1 MSTAVM
7 TNRLELDSVAD
18 SALKSAARFWF
29 AVTVVGQLIFAFTVA
44 SFYALT
50 ALRGDYHKWNFT
62 NGYLPGFSMGNTA
75 VIMHVA
81 SAAFVMLAGA
91 VQLVPQIRNRFPVF
105 HRWNGRIYMLTA
117 VTLSVAGVYMTWFR
131 GSVGDLSVHLGS
143 TLNAVLIWLCGGMA
157 LRYALARDFKT
168 HRRWALRFFLVVSA
182 SWFFR
187 IGFFLSFLVFKS
199 PFGFDPL
206 TFRGPFLTFMTFAQ
220 YLIPLAVLEIYLRAQ
235 DRPGALR
242 RMATAGLLLVLTLV
256 MAAGLFAV
264 ATAQWVPQVK
274 AAYDP
279 RKSIAETL
287 SATVATNGI
296 DAAVKQYHD
305 LKALGPSTYNFEEDE
320 LNNLGYELIR
330 AKKFTEAIRILQ
342 LNVEGYPKS
351 GNVYDSLGEAYLDDG
366 NKPLAI
372 ANYQKSLEL
381 NPKNRGAVVMLQ
393 KLNAPG
399 FGAKIDRTD
408 R

>member
-7 TNRLELDSVAD
+7 TNRLEMSSLAD
-18 SALKSAARFWF
+18 TALKAAARFWF
-29 AVTVVGQLIFAFTVA
+29 GVTVVGQLVFAFTVA

-62 NGYLPGFSMGNTA
+62 NGYVPGLSMGNTA
-75 VIMHVA
+75 VVMHLA
-81 SAAFVMLAGA
+81 SAVIIMLAGA
-91 VQLVPQIRNRFPVF
+91 VQLVPQVRNRFPVF

-117 VTLSVAGVYMTWFR
+117 VALSVAGLYMTWIR

-143 TLNAVLIWLCGGMA
+143 TLNVVLIWLCGAMA

-187 IGFFLSFLVFKS
+187 IGFFLSFLVFKG
-199 PFGFDPL
+199 PFGFDPT

-242 RMATAGLLLVLTLV
+242 RTATAGMLFVLTFV
-256 MAAGLFAV
+256 MGAGLFAV
-264 ATAQWVPQVK
+264 ATAAWVPQVK
-274 AAYDP
+274 TAYDP

-287 SATVATNGI
+287 SATIASSGI
-296 DAAVKQYHD
+296 DAAAKQYHD
-305 LKALGPSTYNFEEDE
+305 LKAAEPSTYNFDEGE
-320 LNNLGYELIR
+320 LNSLGYQLIGT
-330 AKKFTEAIRILQ
+330 KKFKEAISILQ
-342 LNVEGYPKS
+342 LNVEAYPQS
-351 GNVYDSLGEAYLDDG
+351 SNVYDSLGEAYMDDG
-366 NKPLAI
+366 VKPLAI
-372 ANYQKSLEL
+372 ANCQKSLEL

-393 KLNAPG
+393 RLNAP
-399 FGAKIDRTD
+399 
-408 R
+408 

>member
-7 TNRLELDSVAD
+7 TNRLELDSLAD

-29 AVTVVGQLIFAFTVA
+29 GVTVIGQLIFAFTVA
-44 SFYALT
+44 SFYGLT

-62 NGYLPGFSMGNTA
+62 NGYVPGFSMGNTA
-75 VIMHVA
+75 VVLHVA
-81 SAAFVMLAGA
+81 SAVIIMLAGA

-117 VTLSVAGVYMTWFR
+117 VTLSVAGLYMTWFR
-131 GSVGDLSVHLGS
+131 GSVGDLSVHLAS
-143 TLNAVLIWLCGGMA
+143 TLGAVLIWLCGGMA

-168 HRRWALRFFLVVSA
+168 HRRWALRFFLVVSG

-187 IGFFLSFLVFKS
+187 IGFFLSFLIFKG
-199 PFGFDPL
+199 PFGFDPT
-206 TFRGPFLTFMTFAQ
+206 TFRGPFLTFMSFAQ
-220 YLIPLAVLEIYLRAQ
+220 YLVPLAVLEIYLRAQ

-242 RMATAGLLLVLTLV
+242 RMATAGMLFVLTLV
-256 MAAGLFAV
+256 MGAGLFAV
-264 ATAQWVPQVK
+264 ATAQWVPQLK

-287 SATVATNGI
+287 SATIASSGI
-296 DAAVKQYHD
+296 DAAAKQYHD
-305 LKALGPSTYNFEEDE
+305 LKAATPATYNFDEDE

-330 AKKFTEAIRILQ
+330 AKKFKQAIRILQ
-342 LNVEGYPKS
+342 LNVEAYPQS
-351 GNVYDSLGEAYLDDG
+351 SNVYDSLGEAYMDDS

-372 ANYQKSLEL
+372 ANYRKSLEL

-393 KLNAPG
+393 KLTAP
-399 FGAKIDRTD
+399 
-408 R
+408 

>member
-7 TNRLELDSVAD
+7 TNRLELTSVAD
-18 SALKSAARFWF
+18 TALKAAARFWF
-29 AVTVVGQLIFAFTVA
+29 AVTVFGQLIFAFTVA

-62 NGYLPGFSMGNTA
+62 NGYVPGFSLGNTA
-75 VIMHVA
+75 VMMHVA
-81 SAAFVMLAGA
+81 SAVVIMLAGA

-117 VTLSVAGVYMTWFR
+117 LTLSVAGVYMTWFR
-131 GSVGDLSVHLGS
+131 GSVGDLFVHLGS
-143 TLNAVLIWLCGGMA
+143 TLNAILIWLCGGMA

-187 IGFFLSFLVFKS
+187 IGFFLSFLIFKG
-199 PFGFDPL
+199 PFGFDPT

-220 YLIPLAVLEIYLRAQ
+220 YLVPLAVLEIYLRAQ

-242 RMATAGLLLVLTLV
+242 RMATAGMLFVLTLV
-256 MAAGLFAV
+256 MGAGLFAV

-287 SATVATNGI
+287 SVTIASGGI
-296 DAAVKQYHD
+296 DAAAKQYHD
-305 LKALGPSTYNFEEDE
+305 LKAAEPAVYDFDENE
-320 LNNLGYELIR
+320 LNNLGYGLIR
-330 AKKFTEAIRILQ
+330 AKKFKEAIRVLQ
-342 LNVEGYPKS
+342 LNVEAYPQS
-351 GNVYDSLGEAYLDDG
+351 SNVYDSLGEAYMDDG

-372 ANYQKSLEL
+372 ANYQKSLQL
-381 NPKNRGAVVMLQ
+381 NPRNKNGALMLQ
-393 KLNAPG
+393 KLNTP
-399 FGAKIDRTD
+399 
-408 R
+408 